1 LLRHALAD
9 PGLETTGDSRIAG
22 RCPKEKTIR
31 PVPGHRRSCERAKWP
46 NTEKPRLAG

>member
-9 PGLETTGDSRIAG
+9 PGLETTCDSRIAG

-31 PVPGHRRSCERAKWP
+31 PVPGHRRSRKRAERP